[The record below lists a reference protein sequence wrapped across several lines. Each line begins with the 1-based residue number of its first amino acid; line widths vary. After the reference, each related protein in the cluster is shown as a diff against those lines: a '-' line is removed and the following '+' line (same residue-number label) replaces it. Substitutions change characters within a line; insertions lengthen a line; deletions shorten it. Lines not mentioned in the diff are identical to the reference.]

1 MAPTC
6 ASHLA
11 AAGVR
16 VDGNE
21 ARQADEAGVRALH
34 PAPAP
39 VARVGVCDRELEP
52 GRIMIGIETAV

>member
-1 MAPTC
+1 MC

-16 VDGNE
+16 VDGDE
-21 ARQADEAGVRALH
+21 ARQADEAGVRALD

-52 GRIMIGIETAV
+52 GGIMTEIKTVV